1 MAIISIL
8 SLKTAYTKG
17 RNIMALPP
25 DSIIINR
32 KKNSIIDSLFDSDDL
47 EPIVT
52 KPKKS
57 KKSFQH
63 ELPEEPETESH
74 RALALQILG
83 IFLALSS
90 VLLLLALISYTPK
103 DEANADM
110 TLYDILS
117 VLKGDPAMQAKSDT
131 TQNWLGLFGAVFS
144 HMMFNG
150 AIGYV
155 GIVFP
160 FLGLLWSKDVFF
172 MGRIASRTL
181 KFTGLI
187 LLITGMVS
195 GLLGTMQQI
204 IPSMANEWS
213 GVLGQFEAFVLSSLI
228 GKVGSLLF
236 FMVALF
242 LTITLGFGISI
253 KTTIE
258 TIISGFMKLS
268 FFIDK
273 GIDVIQKK
281 KVPEDRHPTE
291 YIEEEGLCIPQTNK
305 AVFSPEP
312 DDEPAKI
319 IRKRTQGLNQTHN
332 IDTDFSHKAPI
343 IIRGQEQLEEEPMF
357 INVTRKQR
365 AVPKKTEPLPT
376 IPVHFKKEVQ
386 DSEMNEH
393 ANSPLL
399 TLNVQEPIFNTED
412 MSERDIEK
420 VRSLMQDEEISYEP
434 PTLDLLTQQ
443 HEYVINV
450 DDEELKENAR
460 LLQEKLRTFKIEIND
475 LQVTPGPVVTQ
486 YEFVPAAGIKIS
498 QIENLSDDIA
508 LALKARGIR
517 IIAPVPGR
525 GTVAIEIPNHN
536 PSMVLFSSIIKS
548 SKFHDVEQRLP
559 LALGKTISGEV
570 YCADLTKM
578 PHLLIAGSTGAGK
591 SVGIN
596 TVICSLLYKMHPR
609 DLKFVIIDPKRV
621 EMTYYGLMRNHFLAL
636 SPDVDEQ
643 IITLPQ
649 NAVAVLKSLCNEMM
663 NRYDILAKVG
673 QRNIV
678 DYNTKLAEGKFKESE
693 LELKKLPYIVCI
705 IDELADL
712 MLTAGKEVEEPIIR
726 LAQLARAVGIHMII
740 ATQRPSVDVITG
752 LIKANFPARISYQV
766 ASKID
771 SRTIIDGTG
780 ADQLL
785 GNGDM
790 LYLPGGAPKP
800 LRIQNSFLSTDE
812 VENIC
817 MHIANQKGYSTP
829 YMLPTAIDKSAGLY
843 GGGSDSRDE
852 LFADAAR
859 IVVRH
864 QQGSTSLLQ
873 RYLKVGYARAA
884 RIMDELESAGIV
896 GGPNGSKGREVML
909 DSEMELEAY
918 L

>member
-1 MAIISIL
+1 
-8 SLKTAYTKG
+8 
-17 RNIMALPP
+17 MALPP

-47 EPIVT
+47 DPIVS

-57 KKSFQH
+57 KKSSQP
-63 ELPEEPETESH
+63 ELPEEPGTESQ
-74 RALALQILG
+74 RALAMQILG
-83 IFLALSS
+83 IFMALSS

-110 TLYDILS
+110 TVYDIIA

-150 AIGYV
+150 AIGYIA
-155 GIVFP
+155 IVFP
-160 FLGLLWSKDVFF
+160 FLGLLWSKDMFF
-172 MGRIASRTL
+172 MERIASRTL

-187 LLITGMVS
+187 LLIAGMIS

-236 FMVALF
+236 FLVALF

-268 FFIDK
+268 IIIDK
-273 GIDVIQKK
+273 GIDLLQKK
-281 KVPEDRHPTE
+281 KISEEIDTE
-291 YIEEEGLCIPQTNK
+291 YNEEENSSVQQTNK
-305 AVFSPEP
+305 AIYSPEP
-312 DDEPAKI
+312 DEEPAKI
-319 IRKRTQGLNQTHN
+319 IRKRTQGIAQPYSAETEFSNQ
-332 IDTDFSHKAPI
+332 API

-357 INVTRKQR
+357 VNIAKKQR
-365 AVPKKTEPLPT
+365 AVPKKTDPLPT
-376 IPVHFKKEVQ
+376 IPVQFKKDIQ
-386 DSEMNEH
+386 DSEVMNH
-393 ANSPLL
+393 DNSPSL
-399 TLNVQEPIFNTED
+399 TLNVQEPIINTED
-412 MSERDIEK
+412 MSERDIAK
-420 VRSLMQDEEISYEP
+420 VRSMMQDEEISYEP

-443 HEYVINV
+443 HEHVINV

-570 YCADLTKM
+570 YCADLAKM

-693 LELKKLPYIVCI
+693 LELKKLPYIVCV

-800 LRIQNSFLSTDE
+800 VRIQNSFLSTDE

-817 MHIANQKGYSTP
+817 RHIENQQGYSTP

-852 LFADAAR
+852 LFPDAAR

-896 GGPNGSKGREVML
+896 GAPNGSKGREVML

>member
-1 MAIISIL
+1 
-8 SLKTAYTKG
+8 
-17 RNIMALPP
+17 MALPP

-47 EPIVT
+47 EPIVS

-57 KKSFQH
+57 KKSSQP

-74 RALALQILG
+74 RALAMQILG
-83 IFLALSS
+83 IFMALSS

-103 DEANADM
+103 DQANADM
-110 TLYDILS
+110 TLYDIIA

-144 HMMFNG
+144 HLMFNG

-155 GIVFP
+155 AIVFP

-172 MGRIASRTL
+172 MERIASRTL

-187 LLITGMVS
+187 LLIAGVMS

-213 GVLGQFEAFVLSSLI
+213 GVFGQFEAFVLSSLI

-236 FMVALF
+236 FVVALF

-253 KTTIE
+253 KTSVE

-268 FFIDK
+268 IFIDK
-273 GIDVIQKK
+273 GIDFIQKK
-281 KVPEDRHPTE
+281 KVAEEIETE
-291 YIEEEGLCIPQTNK
+291 FKEEEDSFVQQTNK
-305 AVFSPEP
+305 AIFSPEP

-319 IRKRTQGLNQTHN
+319 IRKRTQGLMQTSTVE
-332 IDTDFSHKAPI
+332 TDFSNQAPI

-357 INVTRKQR
+357 VNITKKQR

-376 IPVHFKKEVQ
+376 IPVQFKKDIQHFE
-386 DSEMNEH
+386 DIEH
-393 ANSPLL
+393 DNSPSL
-399 TLNVQEPIFNTED
+399 TLNVQEPIINTED
-412 MSERDIEK
+412 MSERDIAK
-420 VRSLMQDEEISYEP
+420 VRSMIHDEEISYEP

-443 HEYVINV
+443 NEHVINV

-570 YCADLTKM
+570 YCADLAKM

-678 DYNTKLAEGKFKESE
+678 DYNTKLSEGKFKESE
-693 LELKKLPYIVCI
+693 LELKKLPYIVCV

-800 LRIQNSFLSTDE
+800 VRIQNSFLSTDE

-817 MHIANQKGYSTP
+817 MHIANQQGYTTP

-852 LFADAAR
+852 LFPDAAR

-896 GGPNGSKGREVML
+896 GAPNGSKGREVML

>member
-1 MAIISIL
+1 M
-8 SLKTAYTKG
+8 
-17 RNIMALPP
+17 
-25 DSIIINR
+25 
-32 KKNSIIDSLFDSDDL
+32 
-47 EPIVT
+47 
-52 KPKKS
+52 
-57 KKSFQH
+57 
-63 ELPEEPETESH
+63 
-74 RALALQILG
+74 
-83 IFLALSS
+83 
-90 VLLLLALISYTPK
+90 
-103 DEANADM
+103 
-110 TLYDILS
+110 
-117 VLKGDPAMQAKSDT
+117 
-131 TQNWLGLFGAVFS
+131 
-144 HMMFNG
+144 
-150 AIGYV
+150 
-155 GIVFP
+155 
-160 FLGLLWSKDVFF
+160 
-172 MGRIASRTL
+172 
-181 KFTGLI
+181 
-187 LLITGMVS
+187 
-195 GLLGTMQQI
+195 
-204 IPSMANEWS
+204 
-213 GVLGQFEAFVLSSLI
+213 
-228 GKVGSLLF
+228 
-236 FMVALF
+236 
-242 LTITLGFGISI
+242 
-253 KTTIE
+253 
-258 TIISGFMKLS
+258 
-268 FFIDK
+268 
-273 GIDVIQKK
+273 
-281 KVPEDRHPTE
+281 ED
-291 YIEEEGLCIPQTNK
+291 
-305 AVFSPEP
+305 
-312 DDEPAKI
+312 
-319 IRKRTQGLNQTHN
+319 
-332 IDTDFSHKAPI
+332 
-343 IIRGQEQLEEEPMF
+343 EEPMF
-357 INVTRKQR
+357 VNFTRKQR
-365 AVPKKTEPLPT
+365 PLPKKTEALPT
-376 IPVHFKKEVQ
+376 VEVPVKKEVVQ
-386 DSEMNEH
+386 PKHNLTEDE
-393 ANSPLL
+393 PLL
-399 TLNVQEPIFNTED
+399 TLNVQDPIVNTED
-412 MSERDIEK
+412 MSEKEIAK
-420 VRSLMQDEEISYEP
+420 VQSMIHDEEIDYDA

-443 HEYVINV
+443 HEHVIKV

-570 YCADLTKM
+570 YCADLSKM

-596 TVICSLLYKMHPR
+596 TVICSLLYKMHPK

-621 EMTYYGLMRNHFLAL
+621 EMTYYGLLRNHFLAL
-636 SPDVDEQ
+636 SPDVDEH
-643 IITLPQ
+643 IITMPQ

-678 DYNTKLAEGKFKESE
+678 DYNTKLKEGKFKDSE
-693 LELKKLPYIVCI
+693 LELKKLPYIVCV

-726 LAQLARAVGIHMII
+726 LAQLARAVGIHLII

-771 SRTIIDGTG
+771 SRTIIDGPG

-800 LRIQNSFLSTDE
+800 VRIQNSFLSTDE

-817 MHIANQKGYSTP
+817 MHIANQQGYTTP
-829 YMLPTAIDKSAGLY
+829 YMLPTAIDKSSNGG

-852 LFADAAR
+852 LFVDAAR
-859 IVVRH
+859 IVIRH

-896 GGPNGSKGREVML
+896 GSPNGSKGREVYL
-909 DSEMELEAY
+909 ESEMELETY

>member
-1 MAIISIL
+1 MI
-8 SLKTAYTKG
+8 
-17 RNIMALPP
+17 
-25 DSIIINR
+25 
-32 KKNSIIDSLFDSDDL
+32 
-47 EPIVT
+47 
-52 KPKKS
+52 
-57 KKSFQH
+57 
-63 ELPEEPETESH
+63 
-74 RALALQILG
+74 
-83 IFLALSS
+83 
-90 VLLLLALISYTPK
+90 
-103 DEANADM
+103 
-110 TLYDILS
+110 
-117 VLKGDPAMQAKSDT
+117 
-131 TQNWLGLFGAVFS
+131 
-144 HMMFNG
+144 
-150 AIGYV
+150 
-155 GIVFP
+155 
-160 FLGLLWSKDVFF
+160 
-172 MGRIASRTL
+172 
-181 KFTGLI
+181 
-187 LLITGMVS
+187 S

-268 FFIDK
+268 IIIDK
-273 GIDVIQKK
+273 GIDLLQKK
-281 KVPEDRHPTE
+281 KISEEIDTE
-291 YIEEEGLCIPQTNK
+291 YNEEENSSVQQTNK
-305 AVFSPEP
+305 AIYSPEP
-312 DDEPAKI
+312 DEEPAKI
-319 IRKRTQGLNQTHN
+319 IRKRTQGIAQPYSAETEFSNQ
-332 IDTDFSHKAPI
+332 API

-357 INVTRKQR
+357 VNVTKKQR

-376 IPVHFKKEVQ
+376 IPVQFKKDIQHFE
-386 DSEMNEH
+386 DIEH
-393 ANSPLL
+393 DNSPSL
-399 TLNVQEPIFNTED
+399 TLNVQEPIINTED
-412 MSERDIEK
+412 MSEKDIAK
-420 VRSLMQDEEISYEP
+420 VRSMMQDEEISYEP

-443 HEYVINV
+443 HEHVINV

-570 YCADLTKM
+570 YCADLAKM

-693 LELKKLPYIVCI
+693 LELKKLPYIVCV

-800 LRIQNSFLSTDE
+800 VRIQNSFLSTDE

-817 MHIANQKGYSTP
+817 MHIANQQGYTTP

-852 LFADAAR
+852 LFPDAAR

-896 GGPNGSKGREVML
+896 GAPNGSKGREVML

>member
-1 MAIISIL
+1 MFAAFL
-8 SLKTAYTKG
+8 TYQHNERKVH
-17 RNIMALPP
+17 MALPP
-25 DSIIINR
+25 DSIVINR
-32 KKNSIIDSLFDSDDL
+32 KRNSIIDSLFDSD
-47 EPIVT
+47 EEEMIVS
-52 KPKKS
+52 KPNKS
-57 KKSFQH
+57 KKLDQR
-63 ELPEEPETESH
+63 EPEPDQESH
-74 RALALQILG
+74 RTMAMHILG
-83 IFLALSS
+83 IIMALSS
-90 VLLLLALISYTPK
+90 LLLLLALVSYTPK

-110 TLYDILS
+110 TIYDIIS
-117 VLKGDPAMQAKSDT
+117 VLKGDPAIQAKSDT

-144 HMMFNG
+144 HIMFNG
-150 AIGYV
+150 TVGYFAI
-155 GIVFP
+155 IVP
-160 FLGLLWSKDVFF
+160 FLGFLWAKDVFF
-172 MGRIASRTL
+172 TERIASKTL

-187 LLITGMVS
+187 SLIAILFA
-195 GLLGTMQQI
+195 GLFGTLQLI
-204 IPSMANEWS
+204 IPKLPYEWS
-213 GVLGQFEAFVLSSLI
+213 GLIGQFESHVMASFLGKI
-228 GKVGSLLF
+228 GALLTF
-236 FMVALF
+236 SVALF

-253 KTTIE
+253 KTSVNV
-258 TIISGFMKLS
+258 IISSFMKIS
-268 FFIDK
+268 MIVDRVIDYLQK
-273 GIDVIQKK
+273 RKIQ
-281 KVPEDRHPTE
+281 VETAGNEEASEDINVQAPKTSD
-291 YIEEEGLCIPQTNK
+291 
-305 AVFSPEP
+305 AVFSPDIDE
-312 DDEPAKI
+312 EPARI
-319 IRKRTQGLNQTHN
+319 IRKRTQGLSKN
-332 IDTDFSHKAPI
+332 DTVIHPPVDQIPV
-343 IIRGQEQLEEEPMF
+343 IIRGNEQLEDDEPMF
-357 INVTRKQR
+357 VNYTRKQR
-365 AVPKKTEPLPT
+365 PLPKKTEALPT
-376 IPVHFKKEVQ
+376 VEVSVKKESILPKAEIE
-386 DSEMNEH
+386 DD
-393 ANSPLL
+393 APLL
-399 TLNVQEPIFNTED
+399 TLNVQDPIVNTED
-412 MSERDIEK
+412 MSEREIAK
-420 VRSLMQDEEISYEP
+420 AQSMIHDEEIKYDA

-443 HEYVINV
+443 HEHVIKV

-570 YCADLTKM
+570 YCADLAKM

-596 TVICSLLYKMHPR
+596 TVICSLLYKMHPK

-621 EMTYYGLMRNHFLAL
+621 EMTYYGLLRNHFLAL
-636 SPDVDEQ
+636 SPDVDEH
-643 IITLPQ
+643 IITMPQ

-678 DYNTKLAEGKFKESE
+678 DYNTKLKEGKFKDSE
-693 LELKKLPYIVCI
+693 LELKKMPYIVCV

-771 SRTIIDGTG
+771 SRTIIDGPG

-800 LRIQNSFLSTDE
+800 VRIQNSFLSTDE

-817 MHIANQKGYSTP
+817 MHIANQQGYSTP
-829 YMLPTAIDKSAGLY
+829 YMLPTAIDKSSNAG

-852 LFADAAR
+852 LFVDAAR
-859 IVVRH
+859 IVIRH

-896 GGPNGSKGREVML
+896 GAPNGSKGREVYL
-909 DSEMELEAY
+909 ESEMELESY

>member
-1 MAIISIL
+1 
-8 SLKTAYTKG
+8 
-17 RNIMALPP
+17 MALPP

-47 EPIVT
+47 EPIVS

-57 KKSFQH
+57 KKSSQP

-74 RALALQILG
+74 RALAMQILG
-83 IFLALSS
+83 IFMALSS

-110 TLYDILS
+110 TLYDIIA

-144 HMMFNG
+144 HLMFNG
-150 AIGYV
+150 TIGYV
-155 GIVFP
+155 AIIFP

-172 MGRIASRTL
+172 MERIASRTL

-187 LLITGMVS
+187 LLITGMMS

-213 GVLGQFEAFVLSSLI
+213 GVFCQFEAFVLSSLI

-253 KTTIE
+253 KTSIE

-268 FFIDK
+268 IFIDK
-273 GIDVIQKK
+273 GIDFIQKK
-281 KVPEDRHPTE
+281 KVQEEIDSE
-291 YIEEEGLCIPQTNK
+291 FIEEEDSSVQQTNK

-319 IRKRTQGLNQTHN
+319 IRKRTQGLIQTSTAE
-332 IDTDFSHKAPI
+332 TDFSNQAPI

-357 INVTRKQR
+357 VNVAKKQR

-376 IPVHFKKEVQ
+376 IPVQFKKDIQHFE
-386 DSEMNEH
+386 DIEH
-393 ANSPLL
+393 DNSPSL
-399 TLNVQEPIFNTED
+399 TLNVQEPIINTED
-412 MSERDIEK
+412 MSERDIAK
-420 VRSLMQDEEISYEP
+420 VRSMIQDEEISYEP

-443 HEYVINV
+443 NEHVINV

-570 YCADLTKM
+570 YCADLAKM

-693 LELKKLPYIVCI
+693 LELKKLPYIVCV

-800 LRIQNSFLSTDE
+800 VRIQNSFLSTDE

-817 MHIANQKGYSTP
+817 MHIANQQGYTTP

-852 LFADAAR
+852 LFPDAAR

-896 GGPNGSKGREVML
+896 GAPNGSKGREVML

>member
-1 MAIISIL
+1 
-8 SLKTAYTKG
+8 
-17 RNIMALPP
+17 MALPP

-47 EPIVT
+47 EPIVS

-57 KKSFQH
+57 KKSSQP

-74 RALALQILG
+74 RALAMQILG
-83 IFLALSS
+83 IFMALSS

-110 TLYDILS
+110 TLYDIIA

-144 HMMFNG
+144 HLMFNG

-155 GIVFP
+155 AIVFP

-172 MGRIASRTL
+172 MERIASRTL

-187 LLITGMVS
+187 LLIAGVMS

-213 GVLGQFEAFVLSSLI
+213 GVFGQFEAFVLSSLI

-253 KTTIE
+253 KTSIE

-268 FFIDK
+268 NFIDK
-273 GIDVIQKK
+273 GIDFIQKK
-281 KVPEDRHPTE
+281 KVQEEIDSE
-291 YIEEEGLCIPQTNK
+291 FIEEEDSSVQQTNK

-319 IRKRTQGLNQTHN
+319 IRKRTQGLTQTSTAE
-332 IDTDFSHKAPI
+332 TDFSNQAPI

-357 INVTRKQR
+357 VNITKKQR

-376 IPVHFKKEVQ
+376 IPVQFKKDIQHFE
-386 DSEMNEH
+386 DIEH
-393 ANSPLL
+393 DNSPSL
-399 TLNVQEPIFNTED
+399 TLNVQEPIINTED
-412 MSERDIEK
+412 MSERDIAK
-420 VRSLMQDEEISYEP
+420 VRSMIHDEEISYEP

-443 HEYVINV
+443 NEHVINV

-570 YCADLTKM
+570 YCADLAKM

-693 LELKKLPYIVCI
+693 LELKKLPYIVCV

-800 LRIQNSFLSTDE
+800 VRIQNSFLSTDE

-817 MHIANQKGYSTP
+817 MHIANQQGYTTP

-852 LFADAAR
+852 LFPDAAR

-896 GGPNGSKGREVML
+896 GAPNGSKGREVML

>member
-1 MAIISIL
+1 
-8 SLKTAYTKG
+8 
-17 RNIMALPP
+17 MALPP

-47 EPIVT
+47 EPIVS

-57 KKSFQH
+57 KKSSQP
-63 ELPEEPETESH
+63 ELPEDPGTESQK
-74 RALALQILG
+74 ALAMQILG
-83 IFLALSS
+83 IFMALSS

-110 TLYDILS
+110 TLYDIIA

-150 AIGYV
+150 AIGYIA
-155 GIVFP
+155 IVFP
-160 FLGLLWSKDVFF
+160 FLGMLWSKDVFF
-172 MGRIASRTL
+172 MERIASRTL
-181 KFTGLI
+181 KLTGLI
-187 LLITGMVS
+187 LLIAGMIS

-228 GKVGSLLF
+228 GKVGSLFF
-236 FMVALF
+236 FMVGLF

-258 TIISGFMKLS
+258 TIISGFMKIS
-268 FFIDK
+268 VFIDK
-273 GIDVIQKK
+273 GIDLIQKK
-281 KVPEDRHPTE
+281 KVPEEIVTE
-291 YIEEEGLCIPQTNK
+291 FIVEEDSSIQQINK
-305 AVFSPEP
+305 SIYSPEP

-319 IRKRTQGLNQTHN
+319 IRKRTQGLSQNNLAENDTSNQ
-332 IDTDFSHKAPI
+332 API

-357 INVTRKQR
+357 VNIAKKQR
-365 AVPKKTEPLPT
+365 AEPKKTEPLPT
-376 IPVHFKKEVQ
+376 IPVQLKKDIQ
-386 DSEMNEH
+386 DSEDINH
-393 ANSPLL
+393 NDTPSL
-399 TLNVQEPIFNTED
+399 TLNVQEPIINTED
-412 MSERDIEK
+412 MSERDIAK
-420 VRSLMQDEEISYEP
+420 VRSMMQDEEISYEP

-443 HEYVINV
+443 NEHVINV

-570 YCADLTKM
+570 YCADLAKM

-693 LELKKLPYIVCI
+693 LELKKLPYIVCV

-800 LRIQNSFLSTDE
+800 VRIQNSFLSTDE

-817 MHIANQKGYSTP
+817 MHIANQQGYTTP

-852 LFADAAR
+852 LFPDAAR

-896 GGPNGSKGREVML
+896 GAPNGSKGREVML

>member
-1 MAIISIL
+1 
-8 SLKTAYTKG
+8 
-17 RNIMALPP
+17 MALPP

-47 EPIVT
+47 EPIVS

-57 KKSFQH
+57 KKSSQP

-74 RALALQILG
+74 RALAMQILG
-83 IFLALSS
+83 IFMALSS

-110 TLYDILS
+110 TLYDIIA

-144 HMMFNG
+144 HLMFNG

-155 GIVFP
+155 AIIFP
-160 FLGLLWSKDVFF
+160 FLSLLWSKDVFF
-172 MGRIASRTL
+172 MERIASRTL

-187 LLITGMVS
+187 LLISGMIS

-213 GVLGQFEAFVLSSLI
+213 GVFGQFEAFVLSSLI

-253 KTTIE
+253 KTSIE

-268 FFIDK
+268 IFIDK
-273 GIDVIQKK
+273 GIDFIQKK
-281 KVPEDRHPTE
+281 KVQEEIDSE
-291 YIEEEGLCIPQTNK
+291 FIEEEDSSVQQTNK

-319 IRKRTQGLNQTHN
+319 IRKRTQGLIQTSTAE
-332 IDTDFSHKAPI
+332 TDFSNQAPI

-357 INVTRKQR
+357 VNVAKKQR

-376 IPVHFKKEVQ
+376 IPVQFKKDIQHFE
-386 DSEMNEH
+386 DIEH
-393 ANSPLL
+393 DNSPSL
-399 TLNVQEPIFNTED
+399 TLNVQEPIINTED
-412 MSERDIEK
+412 MSERDIAK
-420 VRSLMQDEEISYEP
+420 VRSMIQDEEISYEP

-443 HEYVINV
+443 NEHVINV

-570 YCADLTKM
+570 YCADLAKM

-693 LELKKLPYIVCI
+693 LELKKLPYIVCV

-800 LRIQNSFLSTDE
+800 VRIQNSFLSTDE

-817 MHIANQKGYSTP
+817 MHIANQQGYTTP

-852 LFADAAR
+852 LFPDAAR

-896 GGPNGSKGREVML
+896 GAPNGSKGREVML

>member
-1 MAIISIL
+1 
-8 SLKTAYTKG
+8 
-17 RNIMALPP
+17 MALPP

-47 EPIVT
+47 EPIVR
-52 KPKKS
+52 KPNKS
-57 KKSFQH
+57 KKSSQP

-74 RALALQILG
+74 RALAMQILG
-83 IFLALSS
+83 IFMALSS

-110 TLYDILS
+110 TLYDIIA

-144 HMMFNG
+144 HLMFNG

-155 GIVFP
+155 AIVFP

-172 MGRIASRTL
+172 MERIASRTL

-187 LLITGMVS
+187 LLISGMIS

-213 GVLGQFEAFVLSSLI
+213 GVFGQFEAFVLSSLI

-236 FMVALF
+236 FIVALF

-253 KTTIE
+253 KTSIE

-268 FFIDK
+268 IFIDK
-273 GIDVIQKK
+273 GIDFIQKK
-281 KVPEDRHPTE
+281 KVQEEIDSE
-291 YIEEEGLCIPQTNK
+291 SIEEEDSSVQQTNK

-319 IRKRTQGLNQTHN
+319 IRKRTQGLMQTP
-332 IDTDFSHKAPI
+332 TAEADFSNQAPI

-357 INVTRKQR
+357 VNVTKKQR

-376 IPVHFKKEVQ
+376 IPVQFKKDIQHFE
-386 DSEMNEH
+386 DIEH
-393 ANSPLL
+393 DNSPSL
-399 TLNVQEPIFNTED
+399 TLNVQEPIINTED
-412 MSERDIEK
+412 MSERDIAK
-420 VRSLMQDEEISYEP
+420 VRSMIHDEEISYEP

-443 HEYVINV
+443 NEHVINV

-570 YCADLTKM
+570 YCADLAKM

-693 LELKKLPYIVCI
+693 LELKKLPYIVCV

-800 LRIQNSFLSTDE
+800 VRIQNSFLSTDE

-817 MHIANQKGYSTP
+817 MHIANQQGYTTP

-852 LFADAAR
+852 LFPDAAR

-896 GGPNGSKGREVML
+896 GAPNGSKGREVML

>member
-1 MAIISIL
+1 
-8 SLKTAYTKG
+8 
-17 RNIMALPP
+17 MALPP

-47 EPIVT
+47 EPIVS

-57 KKSFQH
+57 KKSSQP

-74 RALALQILG
+74 RALAMQILG
-83 IFLALSS
+83 IFMALSS

-110 TLYDILS
+110 TLYDIIA

-144 HMMFNG
+144 HLMFNG

-155 GIVFP
+155 AIVFP

-172 MGRIASRTL
+172 MERIASRTL

-187 LLITGMVS
+187 LLIAGVMS

-213 GVLGQFEAFVLSSLI
+213 GVFGQFEAFVLSSLI

-253 KTTIE
+253 KTSIE

-268 FFIDK
+268 IFIDK
-273 GIDVIQKK
+273 GIDFIQKK
-281 KVPEDRHPTE
+281 KVQEEIDSE
-291 YIEEEGLCIPQTNK
+291 FIEEEDSSVQQTNK

-319 IRKRTQGLNQTHN
+319 IRKRTQGLTQTSTAE
-332 IDTDFSHKAPI
+332 TDFSNQAPI

-357 INVTRKQR
+357 VNITKKQR

-376 IPVHFKKEVQ
+376 IPVQFKKDIQHFE
-386 DSEMNEH
+386 DIEH
-393 ANSPLL
+393 DNSPSL
-399 TLNVQEPIFNTED
+399 TLNVQEPIINTED
-412 MSERDIEK
+412 MSERDIAK
-420 VRSLMQDEEISYEP
+420 VRSMIHDEEISYEP

-443 HEYVINV
+443 NEHVINV

-570 YCADLTKM
+570 YCADLAKM

-693 LELKKLPYIVCI
+693 LELKKLPYIVCV

-800 LRIQNSFLSTDE
+800 VRIQNSFLSTDE

-817 MHIANQKGYSTP
+817 MHIANQQGYTTP

-852 LFADAAR
+852 LFPDAAR

-896 GGPNGSKGREVML
+896 GAPNGSKGREVML

>member
-1 MAIISIL
+1 
-8 SLKTAYTKG
+8 
-17 RNIMALPP
+17 MALPP

-47 EPIVT
+47 EPIVS

-57 KKSFQH
+57 KKSSQP

-74 RALALQILG
+74 RALAMQILG
-83 IFLALSS
+83 IFMALSS

-110 TLYDILS
+110 TLYDIIA

-144 HMMFNG
+144 HLMFNG

-155 GIVFP
+155 AIIFP

-172 MGRIASRTL
+172 MERIASRTL

-187 LLITGMVS
+187 LLITGMMS

-213 GVLGQFEAFVLSSLI
+213 GVFGQFEAFVLSSLI

-253 KTTIE
+253 KTSIE

-268 FFIDK
+268 IFIDK
-273 GIDVIQKK
+273 GIDFIQKK
-281 KVPEDRHPTE
+281 KVQEEIDSE
-291 YIEEEGLCIPQTNK
+291 FIEEEDSSVQQTNK

-319 IRKRTQGLNQTHN
+319 IRKRTQGLTQTSTAE
-332 IDTDFSHKAPI
+332 TDFSNQAPI

-357 INVTRKQR
+357 VNVAKKQR

-376 IPVHFKKEVQ
+376 IPVQFKKDIQHFE
-386 DSEMNEH
+386 DIEH
-393 ANSPLL
+393 DNSPSL
-399 TLNVQEPIFNTED
+399 TLNVQEPIINTED
-412 MSERDIEK
+412 MSERDIAK
-420 VRSLMQDEEISYEP
+420 VRSMIQDEEISYEP

-443 HEYVINV
+443 NEHVINV

-570 YCADLTKM
+570 YCADLAKM

-693 LELKKLPYIVCI
+693 LELKKLPYIVCV

-800 LRIQNSFLSTDE
+800 VRIQNSFLSTDE

-817 MHIANQKGYSTP
+817 MHIANQQGYTTP

-852 LFADAAR
+852 LFPDAAR

-896 GGPNGSKGREVML
+896 GAPNGSKGREVML

>member
-1 MAIISIL
+1 
-8 SLKTAYTKG
+8 
-17 RNIMALPP
+17 MALPP

-47 EPIVT
+47 DPIVT

-57 KKSFQH
+57 KKSSQP
-63 ELPEEPETESH
+63 ELPEEPGTESQ
-74 RALALQILG
+74 RALAMQILG
-83 IFLALSS
+83 IFMALSS

-110 TLYDILS
+110 TLYDIIA

-150 AIGYV
+150 AIGYIA
-155 GIVFP
+155 IVFP
-160 FLGLLWSKDVFF
+160 FLGLLWSKDMFF
-172 MGRIASRTL
+172 MERIASRTL

-187 LLITGMVS
+187 LLIAGMIS

-236 FMVALF
+236 FLVALF

-268 FFIDK
+268 IIIDK
-273 GIDVIQKK
+273 GIDLLQKK
-281 KVPEDRHPTE
+281 KISEEIDTE
-291 YIEEEGLCIPQTNK
+291 YNEEENSSVQQTNK
-305 AVFSPEP
+305 AIYSPEP

-319 IRKRTQGLNQTHN
+319 IRKRTQGLTQTSTAE
-332 IDTDFSHKAPI
+332 TDFSNQAPI

-357 INVTRKQR
+357 VNVTKKQR

-376 IPVHFKKEVQ
+376 IPVQFKKDIQHFE
-386 DSEMNEH
+386 DIEH
-393 ANSPLL
+393 DNSPSL
-399 TLNVQEPIFNTED
+399 TLNVQEPIINTED
-412 MSERDIEK
+412 MSERDIAK
-420 VRSLMQDEEISYEP
+420 VRSMIQDEEISYEP

-443 HEYVINV
+443 NEHVINV

-570 YCADLTKM
+570 YCADLAKM

-693 LELKKLPYIVCI
+693 LELKKLPYIVCV

-800 LRIQNSFLSTDE
+800 VRIQNSFLSTDE

-817 MHIANQKGYSTP
+817 RHIENQQGYSTP

-852 LFADAAR
+852 LFPDAAR

-896 GGPNGSKGREVML
+896 GAPNGSKGREVML

>member
-1 MAIISIL
+1 
-8 SLKTAYTKG
+8 
-17 RNIMALPP
+17 MALPP

-47 EPIVT
+47 EPIVS
-52 KPKKS
+52 KPKRS
-57 KKSFQH
+57 KKSSQP
-63 ELPEEPETESH
+63 ELPEEPGTESQ
-74 RALALQILG
+74 RALAMQILG
-83 IFLALSS
+83 IFMALSS

-110 TLYDILS
+110 TLYDIIA

-155 GIVFP
+155 AIVFP
-160 FLGLLWSKDVFF
+160 FLGLLWSKDMFF
-172 MGRIASRTL
+172 MERIASRTL

-187 LLITGMVS
+187 LLIAGMIS
-195 GLLGTMQQI
+195 GLLGTIQQI

-236 FMVALF
+236 FLVALF

-268 FFIDK
+268 IIIDK
-273 GIDVIQKK
+273 GIDLLQKK
-281 KVPEDRHPTE
+281 KISEEIDTE
-291 YIEEEGLCIPQTNK
+291 YNEEENSSIQQSNK
-305 AVFSPEP
+305 AIYSPEP
-312 DDEPAKI
+312 DEEPAKI
-319 IRKRTQGLNQTHN
+319 IRKRTQGIAQSYSTETEFSNQ
-332 IDTDFSHKAPI
+332 API

-357 INVTRKQR
+357 INIAKKQR
-365 AVPKKTEPLPT
+365 AVPKKTDPLPT
-376 IPVHFKKEVQ
+376 IPVQFKKDIQ
-386 DSEMNEH
+386 DSEVMTH
-393 ANSPLL
+393 DNSPSL
-399 TLNVQEPIFNTED
+399 TLNVQEPIINTED
-412 MSERDIEK
+412 MSERDIAK
-420 VRSLMQDEEISYEP
+420 VRSMMQDEEISYEP

-443 HEYVINV
+443 HEHVINV

-570 YCADLTKM
+570 YCADLAKM

-693 LELKKLPYIVCI
+693 LELKKLPYIVCV

-800 LRIQNSFLSTDE
+800 VRIQNSFLSTDE

-817 MHIANQKGYSTP
+817 RHIENQQGYSTP

-852 LFADAAR
+852 LFPDAAR

-896 GGPNGSKGREVML
+896 GAPNGSKGREVML

>member
-1 MAIISIL
+1 
-8 SLKTAYTKG
+8 
-17 RNIMALPP
+17 MALPP

-47 EPIVT
+47 EPIVS
-52 KPKKS
+52 KPNKS
-57 KKSFQH
+57 KKSSQP

-74 RALALQILG
+74 RALAMQILG
-83 IFLALSS
+83 IFMALSS

-110 TLYDILS
+110 TLYDIIA

-144 HMMFNG
+144 HLMFNG

-155 GIVFP
+155 AIVFP

-172 MGRIASRTL
+172 MERIASRTL

-187 LLITGMVS
+187 LLISGMIS

-213 GVLGQFEAFVLSSLI
+213 GVFGQFEAFVLSSLI

-236 FMVALF
+236 FIVALF

-253 KTTIE
+253 KTSIE

-268 FFIDK
+268 TFIDK
-273 GIDVIQKK
+273 GIDFIQKK
-281 KVPEDRHPTE
+281 KVQEEIDSE
-291 YIEEEGLCIPQTNK
+291 SIEEEDSSVQQTNK

-319 IRKRTQGLNQTHN
+319 IRKRTQGLMPTP
-332 IDTDFSHKAPI
+332 TAEADFSNQAPI

-357 INVTRKQR
+357 VNVTKKQR

-376 IPVHFKKEVQ
+376 IPVQFKKDIQHFE
-386 DSEMNEH
+386 DIEH
-393 ANSPLL
+393 DNSPSL
-399 TLNVQEPIFNTED
+399 TLNVQEPIINTED
-412 MSERDIEK
+412 MSERDIAK
-420 VRSLMQDEEISYEP
+420 VRSMIHDEEISYEP

-443 HEYVINV
+443 NEHVINV

-570 YCADLTKM
+570 YCADLAKM

-693 LELKKLPYIVCI
+693 LELKKLPYIVCV

-800 LRIQNSFLSTDE
+800 VRIQNSFLSTDE

-817 MHIANQKGYSTP
+817 MHIANQQGYTTP

-852 LFADAAR
+852 LFPDAAR

-896 GGPNGSKGREVML
+896 GAPNGSKGREVML

>member
-1 MAIISIL
+1 
-8 SLKTAYTKG
+8 
-17 RNIMALPP
+17 
-25 DSIIINR
+25 
-32 KKNSIIDSLFDSDDL
+32 
-47 EPIVT
+47 
-52 KPKKS
+52 
-57 KKSFQH
+57 
-63 ELPEEPETESH
+63 
-74 RALALQILG
+74 
-83 IFLALSS
+83 
-90 VLLLLALISYTPK
+90 
-103 DEANADM
+103 
-110 TLYDILS
+110 
-117 VLKGDPAMQAKSDT
+117 
-131 TQNWLGLFGAVFS
+131 
-144 HMMFNG
+144 
-150 AIGYV
+150 
-155 GIVFP
+155 
-160 FLGLLWSKDVFF
+160 
-172 MGRIASRTL
+172 
-181 KFTGLI
+181 
-187 LLITGMVS
+187 
-195 GLLGTMQQI
+195 
-204 IPSMANEWS
+204 
-213 GVLGQFEAFVLSSLI
+213 
-228 GKVGSLLF
+228 
-236 FMVALF
+236 MVALF

-253 KTTIE
+253 KTSIE

-268 FFIDK
+268 IFIDK
-273 GIDVIQKK
+273 GIDFIQKK
-281 KVPEDRHPTE
+281 KVAEETD
-291 YIEEEGLCIPQTNK
+291 IKCKEEEDSSVQLTNK

-319 IRKRTQGLNQTHN
+319 IRKRTQGLTQTSTTE
-332 IDTDFSHKAPI
+332 TDFSNHAPI

-357 INVTRKQR
+357 VDITKKQR

-376 IPVHFKKEVQ
+376 IPVQFKKDIQHFEDLEQ
-386 DSEMNEH
+386 D
-393 ANSPLL
+393 NSPSL
-399 TLNVQEPIFNTED
+399 TLNVQEPIINTED
-412 MSERDIEK
+412 MSERDIAK
-420 VRSLMQDEEISYEP
+420 VRSMIHDEEISYEP

-443 HEYVINV
+443 NEHVINV

-570 YCADLTKM
+570 YCADLAKM

-693 LELKKLPYIVCI
+693 LELKKLPYIVCV

-800 LRIQNSFLSTDE
+800 VRIQNSFLSTDE

-817 MHIANQKGYSTP
+817 MHIANQQGYTTP

-852 LFADAAR
+852 LFPDAAR

-896 GGPNGSKGREVML
+896 GAPNGSKGREVML

>member
-1 MAIISIL
+1 
-8 SLKTAYTKG
+8 
-17 RNIMALPP
+17 MALPP

-47 EPIVT
+47 EPIIS

-57 KKSFQH
+57 KKSSQP

-74 RALALQILG
+74 RALAMQILG
-83 IFLALSS
+83 IFMALSS

-110 TLYDILS
+110 TLYDIIA

-144 HMMFNG
+144 HLMFNG

-155 GIVFP
+155 AIVFP

-172 MGRIASRTL
+172 MERIASRTL

-187 LLITGMVS
+187 LLISGMIS

-213 GVLGQFEAFVLSSLI
+213 GVFGQFEAFVLSSLI

-236 FMVALF
+236 FIVALF

-253 KTTIE
+253 KTSIE

-268 FFIDK
+268 IVIDK
-273 GIDVIQKK
+273 GIDFIQKK
-281 KVPEDRHPTE
+281 KVAEETDIE
-291 YIEEEGLCIPQTNK
+291 FKEEEDSSVQQTNK
-305 AVFSPEP
+305 AIFAPEP

-319 IRKRTQGLNQTHN
+319 IRKRTQGLTQTSTTE
-332 IDTDFSHKAPI
+332 TDFSNQAPI

-357 INVTRKQR
+357 VNVTKKQR

-376 IPVHFKKEVQ
+376 IPVQFKKDIQHFEDLEQ
-386 DSEMNEH
+386 D
-393 ANSPLL
+393 NSPSL
-399 TLNVQEPIFNTED
+399 TLNVQEPIINTED
-412 MSERDIEK
+412 MSERDIAK
-420 VRSLMQDEEISYEP
+420 VRSMIQDEEISYEP

-443 HEYVINV
+443 NEHVINV

-570 YCADLTKM
+570 YCADLAKM

-693 LELKKLPYIVCI
+693 LELKKLPYIVCV

-800 LRIQNSFLSTDE
+800 VRIQNSFLSTDE

-817 MHIANQKGYSTP
+817 MHIANQQGYTTP

-852 LFADAAR
+852 LFPDAAR

-896 GGPNGSKGREVML
+896 GAPNGSKGREVML

>member
-1 MAIISIL
+1 
-8 SLKTAYTKG
+8 
-17 RNIMALPP
+17 MALPP

-47 EPIVT
+47 DPIVT

-57 KKSFQH
+57 KKSSQP
-63 ELPEEPETESH
+63 ELPEEPGTESQ
-74 RALALQILG
+74 RALAMQILG
-83 IFLALSS
+83 IFMALSS

-110 TLYDILS
+110 TLYDIIA

-150 AIGYV
+150 AIGYIA
-155 GIVFP
+155 IVFP
-160 FLGLLWSKDVFF
+160 FLGLLWSKDMFF
-172 MGRIASRTL
+172 MERIASRTL

-187 LLITGMVS
+187 LLIAGMIS

-268 FFIDK
+268 IIIDK
-273 GIDVIQKK
+273 GIDLLQKK
-281 KVPEDRHPTE
+281 KISEEIDTE
-291 YIEEEGLCIPQTNK
+291 YNEEENSSVQQTNK
-305 AVFSPEP
+305 AIYSPEP
-312 DDEPAKI
+312 DEEPAKI
-319 IRKRTQGLNQTHN
+319 IRKRTQGIAQQYSAE
-332 IDTDFSHKAPI
+332 TDFSNQAPI

-357 INVTRKQR
+357 VNIAKKQR
-365 AVPKKTEPLPT
+365 AVPKKTDPLPT
-376 IPVHFKKEVQ
+376 IPVQFKKDIQ
-386 DSEMNEH
+386 DSEVMNH
-393 ANSPLL
+393 DNSPSL
-399 TLNVQEPIFNTED
+399 TLNVQEPIINTED
-412 MSERDIEK
+412 MSERDIAK
-420 VRSLMQDEEISYEP
+420 VRSMMQDEEISYEP

-443 HEYVINV
+443 HEHVINV

-570 YCADLTKM
+570 YCADLAKM

-678 DYNTKLAEGKFKESE
+678 DYNTKLAEGKFNESE
-693 LELKKLPYIVCI
+693 LELKKLPYIVCV

-800 LRIQNSFLSTDE
+800 VRIQNSFLSTDE

-817 MHIANQKGYSTP
+817 RHIENQQGYSTP

-852 LFADAAR
+852 LFPDAAR

-896 GGPNGSKGREVML
+896 GAPNGSKGREVML

>member
-1 MAIISIL
+1 
-8 SLKTAYTKG
+8 
-17 RNIMALPP
+17 MALPP

-47 EPIVT
+47 EPIVS

-57 KKSFQH
+57 KKSSQP

-74 RALALQILG
+74 RALAMQILG
-83 IFLALSS
+83 IFMALSS

-110 TLYDILS
+110 TFYDIIA

-144 HMMFNG
+144 HLMFNG

-155 GIVFP
+155 AIVFP

-172 MGRIASRTL
+172 MERIASRTL

-187 LLITGMVS
+187 LLIAGVMS

-213 GVLGQFEAFVLSSLI
+213 GVFGQFEAFVLSSLI

-253 KTTIE
+253 KTSIE

-268 FFIDK
+268 IFIDK
-273 GIDVIQKK
+273 GIDFIQKK
-281 KVPEDRHPTE
+281 KVQEEIDSE
-291 YIEEEGLCIPQTNK
+291 FIEEEDSSVQQTNK

-319 IRKRTQGLNQTHN
+319 IRKRTQGLTQTSTAE
-332 IDTDFSHKAPI
+332 TDFSNQAPI

-357 INVTRKQR
+357 VNITKKQR

-376 IPVHFKKEVQ
+376 IPVQFKKDIQHFE
-386 DSEMNEH
+386 DIEH
-393 ANSPLL
+393 DNSPSL
-399 TLNVQEPIFNTED
+399 TLNVQEPIINTED
-412 MSERDIEK
+412 MSERDIAK
-420 VRSLMQDEEISYEP
+420 VRSMIHDEEISYEP

-443 HEYVINV
+443 NEHVINV

-570 YCADLTKM
+570 Y
-578 PHLLIAGSTGAGK
+578 
-591 SVGIN
+591 
-596 TVICSLLYKMHPR
+596 
-609 DLKFVIIDPKRV
+609 
-621 EMTYYGLMRNHFLAL
+621 
-636 SPDVDEQ
+636 
-643 IITLPQ
+643 
-649 NAVAVLKSLCNEMM
+649 
-663 NRYDILAKVG
+663 
-673 QRNIV
+673 
-678 DYNTKLAEGKFKESE
+678 
-693 LELKKLPYIVCI
+693 
-705 IDELADL
+705 
-712 MLTAGKEVEEPIIR
+712 
-726 LAQLARAVGIHMII
+726 
-740 ATQRPSVDVITG
+740 
-752 LIKANFPARISYQV
+752 
-766 ASKID
+766 
-771 SRTIIDGTG
+771 
-780 ADQLL
+780 
-785 GNGDM
+785 
-790 LYLPGGAPKP
+790 
-800 LRIQNSFLSTDE
+800 
-812 VENIC
+812 
-817 MHIANQKGYSTP
+817 
-829 YMLPTAIDKSAGLY
+829 
-843 GGGSDSRDE
+843 
-852 LFADAAR
+852 
-859 IVVRH
+859 
-864 QQGSTSLLQ
+864 
-873 RYLKVGYARAA
+873 
-884 RIMDELESAGIV
+884 
-896 GGPNGSKGREVML
+896 
-909 DSEMELEAY
+909 
-918 L
+918 

>member
-1 MAIISIL
+1 
-8 SLKTAYTKG
+8 
-17 RNIMALPP
+17 MALPP

-32 KKNSIIDSLFDSDDL
+32 KKNSIIDSLFESDDL
-47 EPIVT
+47 DPIIS

-57 KKSFQH
+57 KKTVQ
-63 ELPEEPETESH
+63 PEMPSEQEPESH
-74 RALALQILG
+74 RALAMQILG
-83 IFLALSS
+83 IFMAMSS
-90 VLLLLALISYTPK
+90 VLLFLALISYTPK

-110 TLYDILS
+110 TVYDIIS

-144 HMMFNG
+144 HLMFNG
-150 AIGYV
+150 AIGYI
-155 GIVFP
+155 GIIFP
-160 FLGLLWSKDVFF
+160 FLGLIWAKDVFF
-172 MGRIASRTL
+172 IERVASKTL
-181 KFTGLI
+181 KFTGLMI
-187 LLITGMVS
+187 VIAGMIS
-195 GLLGTMQQI
+195 GLLGTLQLI
-204 IPSMANEWS
+204 FSSMPNEWS
-213 GVLGQFEAFVLSSLI
+213 GVFGQFEAYVLSSLI
-228 GKVGSLLF
+228 GKIGSLLL

-242 LTITLGFGISI
+242 LTISLGFGISI

-258 TIISGFMKLS
+258 HIISGFTKLS
-268 FFIDK
+268 IIIDK
-273 GIDVIQKK
+273 GLDFFMKKNTDMELHDTLEDDVS
-281 KVPEDRHPTE
+281 
-291 YIEEEGLCIPQTNK
+291 EEEKTVSAKRIYM
-305 AVFSPEP
+305 APEE
-312 DDEPAKI
+312 DEEPARI
-319 IRKRTQGLNQTHN
+319 IRKRTQGLSLTNSMDIDSTHQ
-332 IDTDFSHKAPI
+332 APL
-343 IIRGQEQLEEEPMF
+343 IIRGQNHIEDEPMF
-357 INVTRKQR
+357 VSIAKKERPM
-365 AVPKKTEPLPT
+365 PKKTEPLTT
-376 IPVHFKKEVQ
+376 IPVQVQKEKEAFQ
-386 DSEMNEH
+386 EIEGD
-393 ANSPLL
+393 NSPSL
-399 TLNVQEPIFNTED
+399 TLNVQEPIINTED
-412 MSERDIEK
+412 MTERDIAK
-420 VRSLMQDEEISYEP
+420 VRSMLHDEEISYEP

-443 HEYVINV
+443 HEHVINV

-570 YCADLTKM
+570 YCADLAKM

-678 DYNTKLAEGKFKESE
+678 DYNTKLAEGKFKDSE
-693 LELKKLPYIVCI
+693 LELKKLPYIVCV

-800 LRIQNSFLSTDE
+800 VRIQNSFLSTDE

-817 MHIANQKGYSTP
+817 MHIANQQGYTTP
-829 YMLPTAIDKSAGLY
+829 YMLPTAIDKNASVL

-859 IVVRH
+859 VVVRH

-884 RIMDELESAGIV
+884 RIMDELEAAGIV
-896 GGPNGSKGREVML
+896 GAPNGSKGREVML

>member
-1 MAIISIL
+1 
-8 SLKTAYTKG
+8 
-17 RNIMALPP
+17 MALPP

-47 EPIVT
+47 DPIVT

-57 KKSFQH
+57 KKSSQP
-63 ELPEEPETESH
+63 ELPEEPGTESQ
-74 RALALQILG
+74 RALAMQILG
-83 IFLALSS
+83 IFMALSS

-110 TLYDILS
+110 TLYDIIA

-150 AIGYV
+150 AIGYIA
-155 GIVFP
+155 IVFP
-160 FLGLLWSKDVFF
+160 FLGLLWSKDMFF
-172 MGRIASRTL
+172 MERIASRTL

-187 LLITGMVS
+187 LLIAGMIS

-268 FFIDK
+268 IIIDK
-273 GIDVIQKK
+273 GIDLLQKK
-281 KVPEDRHPTE
+281 KISEEIDTE
-291 YIEEEGLCIPQTNK
+291 YNEEENSSVQQTNK
-305 AVFSPEP
+305 AIYSPEP
-312 DDEPAKI
+312 DEEPAKI
-319 IRKRTQGLNQTHN
+319 IRKRTQGIAQPYSAETEFSNQ
-332 IDTDFSHKAPI
+332 API

-357 INVTRKQR
+357 VNVTKKQR

-376 IPVHFKKEVQ
+376 IPVQFKKDIQHFE
-386 DSEMNEH
+386 DIEH
-393 ANSPLL
+393 DNSPSL
-399 TLNVQEPIFNTED
+399 TLNVQEPIINTED
-412 MSERDIEK
+412 MSERDIAK
-420 VRSLMQDEEISYEP
+420 VRSMIQDEEISYEP

-443 HEYVINV
+443 NEHVINV

-570 YCADLTKM
+570 YCADLAKM

-693 LELKKLPYIVCI
+693 LELKKLPYIVCV

-800 LRIQNSFLSTDE
+800 VRIQNSFLSTDE

-817 MHIANQKGYSTP
+817 RHIENQQGYSTP

-852 LFADAAR
+852 LFPDAAR

-896 GGPNGSKGREVML
+896 GAPNGSKGREVML

>member
-1 MAIISIL
+1 
-8 SLKTAYTKG
+8 
-17 RNIMALPP
+17 MALPP
-25 DSIIINR
+25 DSIVINR
-32 KKNSIIDSLFDSDDL
+32 KRNSIIDSLFDSDDS
-47 EPIVT
+47 EMIIA
-52 KPKKS
+52 KPSKS
-57 KKSFQH
+57 KKNKDV
-63 ELPEEPETESH
+63 EPEPESESH
-74 RALALQILG
+74 RALAMHILG
-83 IFLALSS
+83 IFIALSS
-90 VLLLLALISYTPK
+90 LLLLLALISYTPK

-110 TLYDILS
+110 TIYDIIS
-117 VLKGDPAMQAKSDT
+117 VLKGDPAIQAKSDT

-144 HMMFNG
+144 HLMFNG
-150 AIGYV
+150 TIGYFA
-155 GIVFP
+155 IVLP
-160 FLGLLWSKDVFF
+160 LLGFLWSKDVFF
-172 MGRIASRTL
+172 SERITSTTL

-187 LLITGMVS
+187 ILIGILFS
-195 GLLGTMQQI
+195 GLCGTLQI
-204 IPSMANEWS
+204 IIPKLPSEWS
-213 GVLGQFEAFVLSSLI
+213 GLIGQFESHVLASLTGKI
-228 GKVGSLLF
+228 GALMI

-253 KTTIE
+253 KTTI
-258 TIISGFMKLS
+258 TTLIQSFMKLS
-268 FFIDK
+268 MLVDK
-273 GIDVIQKK
+273 GIDIFQKK
-281 KVPEDRHPTE
+281 KTTAH
-291 YIEEEGLCIPQTNK
+291 IEEEFQPIKEEVYQSLK
-305 AVFSPEP
+305 AVFTPET
-312 DDEPAKI
+312 DDEPARI
-319 IRKRTQGLNQTHN
+319 IRKRTQGLNTEPVIQHPSN
-332 IDTDFSHKAPI
+332 QVPV
-343 IIRGQEQLEEEPMF
+343 IIRGNELLEDDEPMF
-357 INVTRKQR
+357 VNISRKER
-365 AVPKKTEPLPT
+365 AIPKKTDALPT
-376 IPVHFKKEVQ
+376 IEVAVKKETISSKAET
-386 DSEMNEH
+386 DDD
-393 ANSPLL
+393 APLL
-399 TLNVQEPIFNTED
+399 TVNVQDPIANTED
-412 MSERDIEK
+412 MTDREIAK
-420 VRSLMQDEEISYEP
+420 AQSLIQDEEIEYDAP
-434 PTLDLLTQQ
+434 ILDLLTQQ
-443 HEYVINV
+443 HEHVIKV

-570 YCADLTKM
+570 YCADLAKM

-596 TVICSLLYKMHPR
+596 TVICSLLYKMHPK

-621 EMTYYGLMRNHFLAL
+621 EMTYYGLLRNHFLAL
-636 SPDVDEQ
+636 SPDVDEH
-643 IITLPQ
+643 IITMPQ

-678 DYNTKLAEGKFKESE
+678 DYNSKLKEGKFKDSE
-693 LELKKLPYIVCI
+693 LELKKMPYIVCV

-771 SRTIIDGTG
+771 SRTIIDGPG

-800 LRIQNSFLSTDE
+800 VRIQNSFLSTDE

-817 MHIANQKGYSTP
+817 MHIANQQGYSTP
-829 YMLPTAIDKSAGLY
+829 YMLPTAIDKSSSGI

-852 LFADAAR
+852 LFVDAAR
-859 IVVRH
+859 IVIRH

-896 GGPNGSKGREVML
+896 GAPNGSKGREVYVE
-909 DSEMELEAY
+909 SEMELESY

>member
-1 MAIISIL
+1 
-8 SLKTAYTKG
+8 
-17 RNIMALPP
+17 MALPP

-32 KKNSIIDSLFDSDDL
+32 KKNSIIDSLFESDDL
-47 EPIVT
+47 EPIVS

-57 KKSFQH
+57 KKSSQP

-74 RALALQILG
+74 RALAMQILG
-83 IFLALSS
+83 IFMALSS

-110 TLYDILS
+110 TLYDIIA

-144 HMMFNG
+144 HLMFNG

-155 GIVFP
+155 AIVFP

-172 MGRIASRTL
+172 MERIASRTL

-187 LLITGMVS
+187 LLIAGVMS

-213 GVLGQFEAFVLSSLI
+213 GVFGQFEAFVLSSLI

-236 FMVALF
+236 FVVALF

-253 KTTIE
+253 KTSIE

-268 FFIDK
+268 IFIDK
-273 GIDVIQKK
+273 GIDFIQKK
-281 KVPEDRHPTE
+281 KVQEEIDSE
-291 YIEEEGLCIPQTNK
+291 FIEEEDSSVQQTNK

-319 IRKRTQGLNQTHN
+319 IRKRTQGLTQTSTAE
-332 IDTDFSHKAPI
+332 TDFSNQAPI

-357 INVTRKQR
+357 VNITKKQR

-376 IPVHFKKEVQ
+376 IPVQFKKDIQHFE
-386 DSEMNEH
+386 DIEH
-393 ANSPLL
+393 DNSPSL
-399 TLNVQEPIFNTED
+399 TLNVQEPIINTED
-412 MSERDIEK
+412 MSERDIAK
-420 VRSLMQDEEISYEP
+420 VRSMIHDEEISYEP

-443 HEYVINV
+443 NEHVINV

-570 YCADLTKM
+570 YCADLAKM

-693 LELKKLPYIVCI
+693 LELKKLPYIVCV

-800 LRIQNSFLSTDE
+800 VRIQNSFLSTDE

-817 MHIANQKGYSTP
+817 MHIANQQGYTTP

-852 LFADAAR
+852 LFPDAAR

-896 GGPNGSKGREVML
+896 GAPNGSKGREVML

>member
-1 MAIISIL
+1 
-8 SLKTAYTKG
+8 
-17 RNIMALPP
+17 MALPP

-47 EPIVT
+47 EPIVS
-52 KPKKS
+52 KPKRS
-57 KKSFQH
+57 KKSSQP
-63 ELPEEPETESH
+63 ELPEEPGTESQ
-74 RALALQILG
+74 RALAMQILG
-83 IFLALSS
+83 IFMALSS

-110 TLYDILS
+110 TLYDIIA

-150 AIGYV
+150 AIGYIA
-155 GIVFP
+155 IVFP
-160 FLGLLWSKDVFF
+160 FLGLLWSKDMFF
-172 MGRIASRTL
+172 MERIASRTL

-187 LLITGMVS
+187 LLIAGMIS

-236 FMVALF
+236 FLVALF

-268 FFIDK
+268 IIIDK
-273 GIDVIQKK
+273 GIDLLQKK
-281 KVPEDRHPTE
+281 KISEEIDTE
-291 YIEEEGLCIPQTNK
+291 YNEEENSSVQQTNK
-305 AVFSPEP
+305 AIYSPEP
-312 DDEPAKI
+312 DEEPAKI
-319 IRKRTQGLNQTHN
+319 IRKRTQGIAQPYSAETEFSNQ
-332 IDTDFSHKAPI
+332 API

-357 INVTRKQR
+357 VNIAKKQR
-365 AVPKKTEPLPT
+365 AVPKKTDPLPT
-376 IPVHFKKEVQ
+376 IPVQFKKDIQ
-386 DSEMNEH
+386 DSEVMNH
-393 ANSPLL
+393 DNSPSL
-399 TLNVQEPIFNTED
+399 TLNVQEPIINTED
-412 MSERDIEK
+412 MSERDIAK
-420 VRSLMQDEEISYEP
+420 VRSMMQDEEISYEP

-443 HEYVINV
+443 HEHVINV

-570 YCADLTKM
+570 YCADLAKM

-693 LELKKLPYIVCI
+693 LELKKLPYIVCV

-800 LRIQNSFLSTDE
+800 VRIQNSFLSTDE

-817 MHIANQKGYSTP
+817 RHIENQQGYSTP

-852 LFADAAR
+852 LFPDAAR

-896 GGPNGSKGREVML
+896 GAPNGSKGREVML

>member
-1 MAIISIL
+1 
-8 SLKTAYTKG
+8 
-17 RNIMALPP
+17 MALPP

-32 KKNSIIDSLFDSDDL
+32 KKNSIIDSLFDSDEL
-47 EPIVT
+47 EPIIS

-57 KKSFQH
+57 KKSSQP

-74 RALALQILG
+74 RALAMQILG
-83 IFLALSS
+83 IFMALSS

-110 TLYDILS
+110 TLYDIIA

-144 HMMFNG
+144 HLMFNG

-155 GIVFP
+155 AIVFP

-172 MGRIASRTL
+172 MERIASRTL

-187 LLITGMVS
+187 LLISGMIS

-213 GVLGQFEAFVLSSLI
+213 GVFGQFEAFVLSSLI

-236 FMVALF
+236 FIVALF

-253 KTTIE
+253 KTSIE
-258 TIISGFMKLS
+258 TIISGFLKLS
-268 FFIDK
+268 VFIDK
-273 GIDVIQKK
+273 GIDFIQKK
-281 KVPEDRHPTE
+281 KVAEEKETELKEEDS
-291 YIEEEGLCIPQTNK
+291 YVQQTNK
-305 AVFSPEP
+305 AIFSPEP

-319 IRKRTQGLNQTHN
+319 IRKRTQGLTQTSTAE
-332 IDTDFSHKAPI
+332 TDFSNQAPI

-357 INVTRKQR
+357 VNVTKKQR

-376 IPVHFKKEVQ
+376 IPVQFKKDIQHFE
-386 DSEMNEH
+386 DIEH
-393 ANSPLL
+393 DNSPSL
-399 TLNVQEPIFNTED
+399 TLNVQEPIINTED
-412 MSERDIEK
+412 MSERDIAK
-420 VRSLMQDEEISYEP
+420 VRSMIQDEEISYEP

-443 HEYVINV
+443 NEHVINV

-570 YCADLTKM
+570 YCADLAKM

-693 LELKKLPYIVCI
+693 LELKKLPYIVCV

-800 LRIQNSFLSTDE
+800 VRIQNSFLSTDE

-817 MHIANQKGYSTP
+817 MHIANQQGYTTP

-852 LFADAAR
+852 LFPDAAR

-896 GGPNGSKGREVML
+896 GAPNGSKGREVML

>member
-1 MAIISIL
+1 
-8 SLKTAYTKG
+8 
-17 RNIMALPP
+17 MALPP

-47 EPIVT
+47 DPIVT

-57 KKSFQH
+57 KKSSQP
-63 ELPEEPETESH
+63 ELPEEPGTESQ
-74 RALALQILG
+74 RALAMQILG
-83 IFLALSS
+83 IFMALSS

-110 TLYDILS
+110 TLYDIIA

-150 AIGYV
+150 AIGYIA
-155 GIVFP
+155 IVFP
-160 FLGLLWSKDVFF
+160 FLGLLWSKDMFF
-172 MGRIASRTL
+172 MERIASRTL

-187 LLITGMVS
+187 LLIAGMIS

-236 FMVALF
+236 FLVALF

-258 TIISGFMKLS
+258 TTISGFMKLS
-268 FFIDK
+268 IIIDK
-273 GIDVIQKK
+273 GIDLLQKK
-281 KVPEDRHPTE
+281 KISEEIDTE
-291 YIEEEGLCIPQTNK
+291 YNEEENSSVQQTNK
-305 AVFSPEP
+305 AIYSPEP

-319 IRKRTQGLNQTHN
+319 IRKRTQGLTQTSTAE
-332 IDTDFSHKAPI
+332 TDFSNQAPI

-357 INVTRKQR
+357 VNVTKKQR

-376 IPVHFKKEVQ
+376 IPVQFKKDIQHFE
-386 DSEMNEH
+386 DIEH
-393 ANSPLL
+393 DNSPSL
-399 TLNVQEPIFNTED
+399 TLNVQEPIINTED
-412 MSERDIEK
+412 MSERDIAK
-420 VRSLMQDEEISYEP
+420 VRSMIQDEEISYEP

-443 HEYVINV
+443 NEHVINV

-570 YCADLTKM
+570 YCADLAKM

-693 LELKKLPYIVCI
+693 LELKKLPYIVCV

-800 LRIQNSFLSTDE
+800 VRIQNSFLSTDE

-817 MHIANQKGYSTP
+817 MHIANQQGYTTP

-852 LFADAAR
+852 LFPDAAR

-896 GGPNGSKGREVML
+896 GAPNGSKGREVML

>member
-1 MAIISIL
+1 
-8 SLKTAYTKG
+8 
-17 RNIMALPP
+17 MALPP

-47 EPIVT
+47 EPIVS
-52 KPKKS
+52 KPKRS
-57 KKSFQH
+57 KNSSQP
-63 ELPEEPETESH
+63 ELPEEPGTESQ
-74 RALALQILG
+74 RALAMQILG
-83 IFLALSS
+83 IFMALSS

-110 TLYDILS
+110 TLYDIIA

-155 GIVFP
+155 AIVFP
-160 FLGLLWSKDVFF
+160 FLGLLWSKDMFF
-172 MGRIASRTL
+172 MERIASRTL

-187 LLITGMVS
+187 LLIAGMIS
-195 GLLGTMQQI
+195 GLLSTIQQI

-236 FMVALF
+236 FLVALF

-268 FFIDK
+268 IIIDK
-273 GIDVIQKK
+273 GIDLLQKEK
-281 KVPEDRHPTE
+281 ISEEIDTE
-291 YIEEEGLCIPQTNK
+291 YNEEENSSIQQSNK
-305 AVFSPEP
+305 AIYSPEP
-312 DDEPAKI
+312 DEEPAKI
-319 IRKRTQGLNQTHN
+319 IRKRTQGIAQSYSTETEFSNQ
-332 IDTDFSHKAPI
+332 API

-357 INVTRKQR
+357 VNIAKKQR
-365 AVPKKTEPLPT
+365 AVPKKTDPLPT
-376 IPVHFKKEVQ
+376 IPVQFKKDIQ
-386 DSEMNEH
+386 DSEVMNH
-393 ANSPLL
+393 DNSPSL
-399 TLNVQEPIFNTED
+399 TLNVQEPIINTED
-412 MSERDIEK
+412 MSEKDIAK
-420 VRSLMQDEEISYEP
+420 VRSMMQDEEISYEP

-443 HEYVINV
+443 HEHVINV

-570 YCADLTKM
+570 YCADLAKM

-678 DYNTKLAEGKFKESE
+678 DYNTKLAEGKFKETE
-693 LELKKLPYIVCI
+693 LELKKLPYIY
-705 IDELADL
+705 
-712 MLTAGKEVEEPIIR
+712 R
-726 LAQLARAVGIHMII
+726 LC
-740 ATQRPSVDVITG
+740 D
-752 LIKANFPARISYQV
+752 
-766 ASKID
+766 
-771 SRTIIDGTG
+771 
-780 ADQLL
+780 
-785 GNGDM
+785 
-790 LYLPGGAPKP
+790 
-800 LRIQNSFLSTDE
+800 
-812 VENIC
+812 
-817 MHIANQKGYSTP
+817 
-829 YMLPTAIDKSAGLY
+829 
-843 GGGSDSRDE
+843 
-852 LFADAAR
+852 
-859 IVVRH
+859 
-864 QQGSTSLLQ
+864 
-873 RYLKVGYARAA
+873 
-884 RIMDELESAGIV
+884 
-896 GGPNGSKGREVML
+896 
-909 DSEMELEAY
+909 
-918 L
+918 

>member
-1 MAIISIL
+1 
-8 SLKTAYTKG
+8 
-17 RNIMALPP
+17 MALPP

-47 EPIVT
+47 EPIVS

-57 KKSFQH
+57 KKSSQP

-74 RALALQILG
+74 RALAMQILG
-83 IFLALSS
+83 IFMALSS

-110 TLYDILS
+110 TLYDIIA

-144 HMMFNG
+144 HLMFNG

-155 GIVFP
+155 AVIFP

-172 MGRIASRTL
+172 MERIASRTL

-187 LLITGMVS
+187 LLISGMIS

-213 GVLGQFEAFVLSSLI
+213 GVFGQFEAFVLSSLI

-253 KTTIE
+253 KTSIE

-268 FFIDK
+268 IFIDK
-273 GIDVIQKK
+273 GIDFIQKK
-281 KVPEDRHPTE
+281 KVAEETDIE
-291 YIEEEGLCIPQTNK
+291 CKEEEDSSVQQPNK
-305 AVFSPEP
+305 AIFSPEP

-319 IRKRTQGLNQTHN
+319 IRKRTQGLTQTSTTE
-332 IDTDFSHKAPI
+332 TDFSNQAPI

-357 INVTRKQR
+357 VNITKKQR

-376 IPVHFKKEVQ
+376 IPVQFKKDIQHFEDLEQ
-386 DSEMNEH
+386 D
-393 ANSPLL
+393 NSPSL
-399 TLNVQEPIFNTED
+399 TLNVQEPIINTED
-412 MSERDIEK
+412 MSERDIAK
-420 VRSLMQDEEISYEP
+420 VRSMIHDEEISYEP

-443 HEYVINV
+443 NEHVINV

-570 YCADLTKM
+570 YCADLAKM

-693 LELKKLPYIVCI
+693 LELKKLPYIVCV

-800 LRIQNSFLSTDE
+800 VRIQNSFLSTDE

-817 MHIANQKGYSTP
+817 MHIANQQGYTTP

-852 LFADAAR
+852 LFPDAAR

-896 GGPNGSKGREVML
+896 GAPNGSKGREVML

>member
-1 MAIISIL
+1 
-8 SLKTAYTKG
+8 
-17 RNIMALPP
+17 MALPP

-47 EPIVT
+47 DPIVS

-57 KKSFQH
+57 KKSSQP
-63 ELPEEPETESH
+63 ELPEEPGTESQ
-74 RALALQILG
+74 RALAMQILG
-83 IFLALSS
+83 IFMALSS

-110 TLYDILS
+110 TLYDIIA

-144 HMMFNG
+144 HLMFNG

-155 GIVFP
+155 AIIFP

-172 MGRIASRTL
+172 MERIASRTL

-187 LLITGMVS
+187 LLISGMIS

-213 GVLGQFEAFVLSSLI
+213 GVFGQFEAFVLSSLI

-236 FMVALF
+236 FIVALF

-253 KTTIE
+253 KTSIE

-268 FFIDK
+268 IVIDK
-273 GIDVIQKK
+273 GIDFIQKK
-281 KVPEDRHPTE
+281 KVQEEIDSE
-291 YIEEEGLCIPQTNK
+291 FIEEEDSSVQQTNK

-319 IRKRTQGLNQTHN
+319 IRKRTQGLTQTSTTE
-332 IDTDFSHKAPI
+332 TDFSNQAPI

-357 INVTRKQR
+357 VNITKKQR

-376 IPVHFKKEVQ
+376 IPVQFKKDIQHFEDFEQ
-386 DSEMNEH
+386 DNCPS
-393 ANSPLL
+393 L
-399 TLNVQEPIFNTED
+399 TLNVQEPIINTED
-412 MSERDIEK
+412 MSERDIAK
-420 VRSLMQDEEISYEP
+420 VRSMIQDEEISYEP

-443 HEYVINV
+443 NEHVINV

-570 YCADLTKM
+570 YCADLAKM

-693 LELKKLPYIVCI
+693 LELKKLPYIVCV

-800 LRIQNSFLSTDE
+800 VRIQNSFLSTDE

-817 MHIANQKGYSTP
+817 MHIANQQGYTTP

-852 LFADAAR
+852 LFPDAAR

-896 GGPNGSKGREVML
+896 GAPNGSKGREVML

>member
-1 MAIISIL
+1 
-8 SLKTAYTKG
+8 
-17 RNIMALPP
+17 MALPP

-32 KKNSIIDSLFDSDDL
+32 KKNSIIDSLFDSDEL
-47 EPIVT
+47 EPIIS

-57 KKSFQH
+57 KKSSQP

-74 RALALQILG
+74 RALAMQILG
-83 IFLALSS
+83 IFMALSS

-110 TLYDILS
+110 TLYDIIA

-144 HMMFNG
+144 HLMFNG

-155 GIVFP
+155 AIVFP

-172 MGRIASRTL
+172 KERIASRTL

-187 LLITGMVS
+187 LLISGMIS

-204 IPSMANEWS
+204 IPSMANEWC
-213 GVLGQFEAFVLSSLI
+213 GVFGQFEAFVLSSLI

-236 FMVALF
+236 FIVALF

-253 KTTIE
+253 KTSIE

-268 FFIDK
+268 IVIDK
-273 GIDVIQKK
+273 GIDFIQKK
-281 KVPEDRHPTE
+281 KVAEETDIE
-291 YIEEEGLCIPQTNK
+291 FKEEEDSSVQQTNK
-305 AVFSPEP
+305 AIFSPEP

-319 IRKRTQGLNQTHN
+319 IRKRTQGLTQTSTTE
-332 IDTDFSHKAPI
+332 TDFSNQAPI

-357 INVTRKQR
+357 VNITKKQR

-376 IPVHFKKEVQ
+376 IPVQFKKDIQHFEDLEQ
-386 DSEMNEH
+386 D
-393 ANSPLL
+393 NSPSL
-399 TLNVQEPIFNTED
+399 TLNVQEPIINTED
-412 MSERDIEK
+412 MSERDIAK
-420 VRSLMQDEEISYEP
+420 VRSMIQDEEISYEP

-443 HEYVINV
+443 NEHVINV

-570 YCADLTKM
+570 YCADLAKM

-693 LELKKLPYIVCI
+693 LELKKLPYIVCV

-800 LRIQNSFLSTDE
+800 VRIQNSFLSTDE

-817 MHIANQKGYSTP
+817 RHIENQQGYSTP

-852 LFADAAR
+852 LFPDAAR

-896 GGPNGSKGREVML
+896 GAPNGSKGREVML

>member
-1 MAIISIL
+1 
-8 SLKTAYTKG
+8 
-17 RNIMALPP
+17 MALPP

-47 EPIVT
+47 DPIVT

-57 KKSFQH
+57 KKSSQP
-63 ELPEEPETESH
+63 ELPEEPGTESQ
-74 RALALQILG
+74 RALAMQILG
-83 IFLALSS
+83 IFMALSS

-110 TLYDILS
+110 TLYDIIA

-150 AIGYV
+150 AIGYIA
-155 GIVFP
+155 IVFP
-160 FLGLLWSKDVFF
+160 FLGLLWSKDMFF
-172 MGRIASRTL
+172 MERIASRTL

-187 LLITGMVS
+187 LLIAGMIS

-236 FMVALF
+236 FLVALF

-268 FFIDK
+268 IIIDK
-273 GIDVIQKK
+273 GIDLLQKK
-281 KVPEDRHPTE
+281 KISEEIDTE
-291 YIEEEGLCIPQTNK
+291 YNEEENSSVQQTNK
-305 AVFSPEP
+305 AIYSPEP
-312 DDEPAKI
+312 DEEPAKI
-319 IRKRTQGLNQTHN
+319 IRKRTQGIAQPYSAETEFSNQ
-332 IDTDFSHKAPI
+332 API

-357 INVTRKQR
+357 VNIAKKQR
-365 AVPKKTEPLPT
+365 AVPKKTDPLPT
-376 IPVHFKKEVQ
+376 IPVQFKKDIQ
-386 DSEMNEH
+386 DSEVMNH
-393 ANSPLL
+393 DNSPSL
-399 TLNVQEPIFNTED
+399 TLNVQEPIINTED
-412 MSERDIEK
+412 MSERDIAK
-420 VRSLMQDEEISYEP
+420 VRSMMQDEEISYEP

-443 HEYVINV
+443 HEHVINV

-570 YCADLTKM
+570 YCADLAKM

-693 LELKKLPYIVCI
+693 LELKKLPYIVCV

-800 LRIQNSFLSTDE
+800 VRIQNSFLSTDE

-817 MHIANQKGYSTP
+817 MHIANQQGYSTP

-852 LFADAAR
+852 LFPDAAR

-896 GGPNGSKGREVML
+896 GAPNGSKGREVML

>member
-1 MAIISIL
+1 
-8 SLKTAYTKG
+8 
-17 RNIMALPP
+17 MALPP

-47 EPIVT
+47 EPIVS

-57 KKSFQH
+57 KKSSQP

-74 RALALQILG
+74 RALAMQILG
-83 IFLALSS
+83 IFMALSS

-110 TLYDILS
+110 TIYDIIA

-155 GIVFP
+155 AIVFP

-172 MGRIASRTL
+172 MERIASRTL

-187 LLITGMVS
+187 LLITGIIS

-213 GVLGQFEAFVLSSLI
+213 GVFGQFEAFVLSSLI

-253 KTTIE
+253 KTSIE
-258 TIISGFMKLS
+258 TIISGFLKLS
-268 FFIDK
+268 VFIDK
-273 GIDVIQKK
+273 GIDFIQKK
-281 KVPEDRHPTE
+281 KVAEEKETELKEEDS
-291 YIEEEGLCIPQTNK
+291 YVQQTNK
-305 AVFSPEP
+305 AIFSPEP

-319 IRKRTQGLNQTHN
+319 IRKRTQGLTQTSTAE
-332 IDTDFSHKAPI
+332 TDFSNQAPI

-357 INVTRKQR
+357 VNVTKKQR

-376 IPVHFKKEVQ
+376 IPVQFKKDIQHFE
-386 DSEMNEH
+386 DIEH
-393 ANSPLL
+393 DNSPSL
-399 TLNVQEPIFNTED
+399 TLNVQEPIINTED
-412 MSERDIEK
+412 MSERDIAK
-420 VRSLMQDEEISYEP
+420 VRSMIQDEEISYEP

-443 HEYVINV
+443 NEHVINV

-570 YCADLTKM
+570 YCADLAKM

-693 LELKKLPYIVCI
+693 LELKKLPYIVCV

-800 LRIQNSFLSTDE
+800 VRIQNSFLSTDE

-817 MHIANQKGYSTP
+817 MHIANQQGYTTP

-852 LFADAAR
+852 LFPDAAR

-896 GGPNGSKGREVML
+896 GAPNGSKGREVML

>member
-1 MAIISIL
+1 
-8 SLKTAYTKG
+8 
-17 RNIMALPP
+17 MALPP

-32 KKNSIIDSLFDSDDL
+32 KKNSIIDSLFDSDEL
-47 EPIVT
+47 EPIIS

-57 KKSFQH
+57 KKSSQP

-74 RALALQILG
+74 RALAMQILG
-83 IFLALSS
+83 IFMALSS

-110 TLYDILS
+110 TLYDIIA

-144 HMMFNG
+144 HLMFNG
-150 AIGYV
+150 AIGYMA
-155 GIVFP
+155 IVFP

-172 MGRIASRTL
+172 MERIASRTL

-187 LLITGMVS
+187 LLISGMIS

-213 GVLGQFEAFVLSSLI
+213 GVFGQFEAFVLSSLI

-236 FMVALF
+236 FIVALF

-253 KTTIE
+253 KTSIE

-268 FFIDK
+268 IVIDK
-273 GIDVIQKK
+273 GIDFIQKK
-281 KVPEDRHPTE
+281 KVAEETDIE
-291 YIEEEGLCIPQTNK
+291 FKEEEDSSVQQTNK
-305 AVFSPEP
+305 AIFSPEP

-319 IRKRTQGLNQTHN
+319 IRKRTQGLTQTSTTE
-332 IDTDFSHKAPI
+332 TDFSNQAPI

-357 INVTRKQR
+357 VNITKKQR

-376 IPVHFKKEVQ
+376 IPVQFKKDIQHFEDLEQ
-386 DSEMNEH
+386 D
-393 ANSPLL
+393 NSPSL
-399 TLNVQEPIFNTED
+399 TLNVQEPIINTED
-412 MSERDIEK
+412 MSERDIAK
-420 VRSLMQDEEISYEP
+420 VRSMIQDEEISYEP

-443 HEYVINV
+443 NEHVINV

-570 YCADLTKM
+570 YCADLAKM

-693 LELKKLPYIVCI
+693 LELKKLPYIVCV

-800 LRIQNSFLSTDE
+800 VRIQNSFLSTDE

-817 MHIANQKGYSTP
+817 MHIANQQGYTTP

-852 LFADAAR
+852 LFPDAAR

-896 GGPNGSKGREVML
+896 GAPNGSKGREVML